1 MDSKFIPRFLP
12 LKMRLESCFPRT
24 RVKRFMRHYAVPLE
38 IHFVL
43 PNPHAPVEAREA
55 AEKPNSVS
63 EPSLPKALQE
73 LTDRGKCLR

>member
-1 MDSKFIPRFLP
+1 
-12 LKMRLESCFPRT
+12 
-24 RVKRFMRHYAVPLE
+24 MRHYAIPLE

-43 PNPHAPVEAREA
+43 PNPRAPVEAREA

-63 EPSLPKALQE
+63 EPSLSKALQE